1 MRKLV
6 VLSALVA
13 ATLAVPAV
21 AKDTAEKVTFT
32 RDGVTYTYTE
42 TKVGKS
48 TIYKGRAMPGNPFY
62 LVVRGDQVVG
72 TANGIPVSFD
82 VADATSKAGTATVA
96 MK

>member
-6 VLSALVA
+6 VLSALAA

-21 AKDTAEKVTFT
+21 AKNAEKVSFT

-48 TIYKGRAMPGNPFY
+48 TIYKGRALPGNPFY
-62 LVVRGDQVVG
+62 LVVRGDQVTG
-72 TANGIPVSFD
+72 TANGIPVAFD
-82 VADATSKAGTATVA
+82 VPTKGSATVA

>member
-21 AKDTAEKVTFT
+21 AKTAEKVSFT
-32 RDGVTYTYTE
+32 RDGVTYTYSE

-48 TIYKGRAMPGNPFY
+48 TIYKGRALPGNPFY
-62 LVVRGDQVVG
+62 LVVRGDQVTG

-82 VADATSKAGTATVA
+82 VPAKSAKGTATVA